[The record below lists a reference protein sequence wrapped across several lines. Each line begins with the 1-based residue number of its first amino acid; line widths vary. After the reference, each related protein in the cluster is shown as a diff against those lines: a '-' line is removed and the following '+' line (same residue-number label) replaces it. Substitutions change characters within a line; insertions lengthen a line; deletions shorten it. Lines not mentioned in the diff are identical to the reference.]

1 MRLCVITGAVAL
13 SLLSSPLF
21 AQEIAD
27 RIWTGGPVVTVDGKN
42 TIAEGI
48 AVKDGRIIAVGS
60 TAAVMAHAGPETE
73 MVNLAGETL
82 SPGFVDAHSHI
93 VQQSLKYSTVILDP
107 YPIGDVRTIADI
119 QAKLAERAATDGRGP
134 GGWIFGW
141 GYDDTGLAEQR
152 HPTRQDLD
160 AVSTDRPI
168 VLMHISS
175 HLMTTNTKA
184 LETAGITADTPN
196 PEGGVIQRE
205 ADGVTP
211 NGVLEENAMA
221 AMLAAV
227 PPPSP
232 ERALEML
239 EVGARKYA
247 EAGITTAQDG
257 AAVPAFTALLKA
269 AEAKGLLP
277 IDVVTYAFYKANKL
291 SVVDEVA
298 AEKGERDQMRQGG
311 IKLVV
316 DGSIQGFTAYLSKP
330 YFTPPPGENAV
341 KDEPNMS
348 TAGPGLILGAEY
360 AGLPPFSSHEQ
371 APAKTDYRGYPS
383 MTQEEIEAWI
393 ARADAAGVQVIAHA
407 NGDAATDMIIEAVRK
422 VRGET
427 PRPELRTVII
437 HGQTM
442 REDQLDAAKKLGLI
456 PSFFP
461 IHVAFW
467 GDRHKALFLGPERAA
482 RIDPAKSALDRGMR
496 FTLHHDAPIAGIDML
511 AVMSAAVNR
520 ETTGGEILGPD
531 QRISVRDALRAVTID
546 AAWQYFEEDRK
557 GSLEVGKLADMVVLS
572 ANPLEVDPGAL
583 KDIKVL
589 ETIKE
594 GMTVFKTGG

>member
-1 MRLCVITGAVAL
+1 MRRVVSAMAATVAFL
-13 SLLSSPLF
+13 PNSIL

-27 RIWTGGPVVTVDGKN
+27 RIWIGGPVVTVDASNSVVG
-42 TIAEGI
+42 GI
-48 AVKDGRIIAVGS
+48 AVKDGRIVAVGS
-60 TAAVMAHAGPETE
+60 EEDVMKNAGPQTE
-73 MVNLAGETL
+73 VTDLAGKTL
-82 SPGFVDAHSHI
+82 IPGFIDAHSHI

-107 YPIGDVRTIADI
+107 HPIGDVKTIGDV
-119 QAKLAERAATDGRGP
+119 QSKLAERAATDGRGA
-134 GGWIFGW
+134 GAWIVGW

-160 AVSTDRPI
+160 AVSSDRPI

-175 HLMTTNTKA
+175 HLMTSNTKA
-184 LETAGITADTPN
+184 LELAGITATTSN

-205 ADGVTP
+205 ADGITP

-221 AMLAAV
+221 LMLAAV
-227 PPPSP
+227 TPPSP

-239 EVGARKYA
+239 KVGAQKYA
-247 EAGITTAQDG
+247 EAGITTTQDG
-257 AAVPAFTALLKA
+257 AAVPAFTALLEA
-269 AEAKGLLP
+269 AEEKGLLP
-277 IDVVTYAFYKANKL
+277 IDVVTYAFYKANDL
-291 SVVDEVA
+291 SIVDRVA
-298 AEKGERDQMRQGG
+298 AEKDQRDRMRQGG

-316 DGSIQGFTAYLSKP
+316 DGSIQGFTAFLSKP

-348 TAGPGLILGAEY
+348 VAGPGMILGAEY
-360 AGLPPFSSHEQ
+360 AGLPPYDHSH
-371 APAKTDYRGYPS
+371 APISTTYRGYPS
-383 MTQEEIEAWI
+383 MTSEAIEQWI
-393 ARADAAGVQVIAHA
+393 ASSDAAGVQVIAHA
-407 NGDAATDMIIEAVRK
+407 NGDAAADMIIDAVRK
-422 VRGET
+422 VRGDIS
-427 PRPELRTVII
+427 RPDLRTVII

-442 REDQLDAAKKLGLI
+442 REDQLDAAKELGLI

-482 RIDPAKSALDRGMR
+482 RIDPSKSALDRGLR

-520 ETTGGEILGPD
+520 KTTGGEILGAD
-531 QRISVRDALRAVTID
+531 QRISAVDALRAVTID
-546 AAWQYFEEDRK
+546 SAWQYFEEDRK
-557 GSLEVGKLADMVVLS
+557 GSLEVGKLADMVMLS
-572 ANPLEVDPGAL
+572 ANPLDVAPEEIVE
-583 KDIKVL
+583 IRIL

-594 GMTVFKTGG
+594 GRAVFSASK